1 MTDIKATVAHNITE
15 LRKRAGMTQL
25 DLAERLNYSDKAVS
39 KWERAES
46 LPDVQTLLELADLFG
61 VPLDTLVR
69 DENAAAAVEGAPA
82 IKRRSNKPTVAGLGI
97 LLVWLIAVC
106 VFVLLS
112 ITLPITG
119 EWLAFIAAV
128 PVSAIVWLVF
138 NTLWFNRRLNYLIV
152 SILMWSLLVLLHLIL
167 FLAGLA
173 AWMIYLLGIP
183 GQIII
188 LVWSRMR
195 FGKRK

>member
-61 VPLDTLVR
+61 VPLDALVR
-69 DENAAAAVEGAPA
+69 DENAAAAVEGAPV

-152 SILMWSLLVLLHLIL
+152 SILMWSILVLLHLIL
-167 FLAGLA
+167 FHAGLA

>member
-69 DENAAAAVEGAPA
+69 DENAAAAVEGAPV

-106 VFVLLS
+106 VFVILS

-152 SILMWSLLVLLHLIL
+152 SILMWSILVLLHLIL

>member
-61 VPLDTLVR
+61 VSLDALVR
-69 DENAAAAVEGAPA
+69 DANAAAVEGAPTV
-82 IKRRSNKPTVAGLGI
+82 KRRSNKPTVAGLSV

-106 VFVLLS
+106 VFVILS
-112 ITLPITG
+112 IALPVTG

-152 SILMWSLLVLLHLIL
+152 SGLMWSLLVLLHLIL
-167 FLAGLA
+167 FHAGA
-173 AWMIYLLGIP
+173 RVWMVYLLGIP